1 MGSLGR
7 VEGVGYDPS
16 VSRTQ
21 TMPRSSGFEPQH
33 PQRLAALRAYA
44 ILDTPPERAFDEI
57 AEMAA
62 KACGTPMAHITFI
75 DADRQ
80 WIKAA
85 VGHAPQAM
93 PLDSGFCTEALRADG
108 LLILP
113 DVAAEPDRAGND
125 LVTGEPHLRFYAG
138 VALVTPDG
146 WAIGT
151 LCVLDREPRTL
162 TDQQVFMLSALARA
176 VMAQLESRSAEA
188 ALRRNEERH
197 RSLFAFLNA
206 GFCLVEVIFAEDDR
220 AVDYR
225 FLEVNPVFEHQSGLT
240 DVVGRT
246 MRELVPGHEQHWFD
260 LYGQVVRTGEPVRFD
275 QPIAGLGRWC
285 DVHAYRVDGPMRN
298 RVAIL
303 FNDITERRR
312 SEMTLQAREA
322 ELRLVADA
330 MPVLIAFIDRNL
342 VYRFANA
349 AYETWTGQSAADV
362 VGRTVTDLLGPE
374 AFAARRSAIE
384 RALAGHEIRHEW
396 AWTFPDGGRRTA
408 DTRYLPRRGPD
419 GQVDGFYVFA
429 HDVSERKQ
437 VEDLLQSRAE
447 RLEAQVAAQTRDRD
461 RVWTLSPVLKLV
473 SDRDGRVQAVN
484 PSWSRSLGWSEGET
498 LARSA
503 LDFVAEPEREAARA
517 ALRPLCEDRRVE
529 DVELAC
535 LTQSGDRRRV
545 LWTVVPEDGLFYGFG
560 RDITE
565 QREAEEALRQ
575 SQKLEAIGQLTGGV
589 AHDFNNLLTIIRS
602 SMEFLRRPDLAEER
616 RRRYLDAVS
625 DTVDRAAKLTGQLL
639 AFARRQALTP
649 QVFDICARLRS
660 IADMLDS
667 VTGARIRVTIDLPE
681 TPRYVRADESQ
692 FETALINMAVNARDA
707 MDGEGGLTLRLDGD
721 CPMPPIRGHAGARGP
736 FVAVRVTDTGTGIP
750 APDLGRIFEP
760 FFTTKEVGKGT
771 GLGLSQVIGFAK
783 QSGGDI
789 DVASALGGGTTFT
802 LYLPQ
807 IAAPAAAAEIGRDA
821 QPETETVP
829 QRGLC
834 ILVVEDNL
842 GVGRFCTQI
851 LEDLGHAPVWTKS
864 AEEALAELDSTPDRF
879 DVVFSD
885 VVMPGMGGFALAR
898 QLQTTRPDLP
908 VVLTSG
914 YSHILATD
922 DAHGFPLVRKPYA
935 AEQLAQVLYQAAKRR
950 GPPKALAARHLPA
963 EGAAQE

>member
-1 MGSLGR
+1 MS
-7 VEGVGYDPS
+7 YDAP
-16 VSRTQ
+16 VSQ
-21 TMPRSSGFEPQH
+21 NKPMPRSSGFEPQH

-62 KACGTPMAHITFI
+62 QACGTPMAHINFI

-85 VGHAPQAM
+85 FGHAARSM
-93 PLDSGFCTEALRADG
+93 PLDFGFCTEAMREDG
-108 LLILP
+108 ILVLP
-113 DVAAEPDRAGND
+113 DLTAEPESAANP

-138 VALVTPDG
+138 VPLVTPDG
-146 WAIGT
+146 WALGT

-162 TDQQVFMLSALARA
+162 SDQQIFILKALART
-176 VMAQLESRSAEA
+176 VMTQLETRCAEA
-188 ALRRNEERH
+188 ALRRSEERY
-197 RSLFAFLNA
+197 RSLFESIDA
-206 GFCLVEVIFAEDDR
+206 GFCLIEMKFADGDR
-220 AVDYR
+220 PVDYR
-225 FLEVNPVFEHQSGLT
+225 FLEVNPAFAQQTGLT
-240 DVVGRT
+240 DVVGRW
-246 MRELVPGHEQHWFD
+246 MRDLAPDHEQHWFD
-260 LYGQVVRTGEPVRFD
+260 LYGRVARTGEPVRFE
-275 QPIAGLGRWC
+275 QAAAALGRWY
-285 DVHAYRVDGPMRN
+285 DVHAYRVDGPVRN
-298 RVAIL
+298 HVAVL

-312 SEMTLQAREA
+312 SELALQAREA

-342 VYRFANA
+342 VYQFANA
-349 AYETWTGQSAADV
+349 AYETWTGHAALAV
-362 VGRTVTDLLGPE
+362 VGKTVRGLLGAE
-374 AFAARRSAIE
+374 AFEARRPAIE
-384 RALAGHEIRHEW
+384 QVLAGREIRHEW
-396 AWTFPDGGRRTA
+396 AWTFPNGEARIA

-419 GQVDGFYVFA
+419 GAVDGFYVFA
-429 HDVSERKQ
+429 HDVSERKRS
-437 VEDLLQSRAE
+437 EILLQSRAE

-473 SDRDGRVQAVN
+473 SDRAGQVQSVN
-484 PSWSRSLGWSEGET
+484 PSWSRALGWSEEET
-498 LARSA
+498 LGRTA
-503 LDFVAEPEREAARA
+503 LDFIAPPEREAAQA

-535 LTQSGDRRRV
+535 LTRAGEPRRV

-565 QREAEEALRQ
+565 QRQAEEALRQ

-602 SMEFLRRPDLAEER
+602 SVEFLRRPDLAEER

-639 AFARRQALTP
+639 AFARRQALKP
-649 QVFDICARLRS
+649 QVFDICTRLRS

-667 VTGARIRVTIDLPE
+667 VTGARIRVAIDLPE
-681 TPRYVRADESQ
+681 APRFVRADESQ

-707 MDGEGGLTLRLDGD
+707 MDGEGILTLHLDGD
-721 CPMPPIRGHAGARGP
+721 HPMPPIRGHAGAPGP
-736 FVAVRVTDTGTGIP
+736 FVAVRVTDTGAGIP

-760 FFTTKEVGKGT
+760 FFTTKEIGKGT

-789 DVASALGGGTTFT
+789 DVESAVGRGTTFS

-807 IAAPAAAAEIGRDA
+807 VEAPSGAAEAGGDDRREA
-821 QPETETVP
+821 EP

-851 LEDLGHAPVWTKS
+851 LEDLGHAPIWAKS
-864 AEEALAELDSTPDRF
+864 AEEALTELDRTPDRF

-898 QLQTTRPDLP
+898 QLQASRPDLP

-914 YSHILATD
+914 YSHVLAKD
-922 DAHGFPLVRKPYA
+922 DAHGFALVRKPYS
-935 AEQLAQVLYQAAKRR
+935 AEQLAQVLYESAKRR
-950 GPPKALAARHLPA
+950 GRPSAVARYA
-963 EGAAQE
+963 EAEDITQD

>member
-1 MGSLGR
+1 
-7 VEGVGYDPS
+7 VGYDDP
-16 VSRTQ
+16 VSRNE
-21 TMPRSSGFEPQH
+21 TMSTLSGFEPQH

-44 ILDTPPERAFDEI
+44 ILDTPPEPEFDEI

-62 KACGTPMAHITFI
+62 KACGMPMAHINFV

-85 VGHAPQAM
+85 YGHPARTM
-93 PLDSGFCTEALRADG
+93 PLDFGFCTETMRADG
-108 LLILP
+108 VLVLP
-113 DVAAEPDRAGND
+113 DLAAEPETAGNP

-138 VALVTPDG
+138 VPLVTPDG

-162 TDQQVFMLSALARA
+162 TDQQVFILKALART
-176 VMAQLESRSAEA
+176 VMTQLESRIAEA
-188 ALRRNEERH
+188 ALRRSQERY
-197 RSLFAFLNA
+197 RSLFAFIDA
-206 GFCLVEVIFAEDDR
+206 GFCLIEMKFAKGDR

-225 FLEVNPVFEHQSGLT
+225 FLEVNPAFERQTGLK
-240 DVVGRT
+240 DAVGRW
-246 MRELVPGHEQHWFD
+246 MRDLAPDHEQHWFD
-260 LYGQVVRTGEPVRFD
+260 LYGRVALTGEPARFE
-275 QPIAGLGRWC
+275 QVAAALGRWY
-285 DVHAYRVDGPMRN
+285 DVHAYRVDGPGRN
-298 RVAIL
+298 TVAVL
-303 FNDITERRR
+303 FNDITARRQGELALR
-312 SEMTLQAREA
+312 AREA

-330 MPVLIAFIDRNL
+330 MPVLIAFIDRDL

-349 AYETWTGQSAADV
+349 AYEAWTGLPASAV
-362 VGRTVTDLLGPE
+362 VGRTVADLLGSE
-374 AFAARRSAIE
+374 AFEARRPAIE
-384 RALAGHEIRHEW
+384 RALAGHETRHEW
-396 AWTFPDGGRRTA
+396 VWTFPDREIRTA
-408 DTRYLPRRGPD
+408 DTRYLPRRDAEGR
-419 GQVDGFYVFA
+419 VDGFYVFA
-429 HDVSERKQ
+429 HDVSERKRI
-437 VEDLLQSRAE
+437 EALLQTRAE

-473 SDRDGRVQAVN
+473 ADRDGQVQSVN
-484 PSWSRSLGWSEGET
+484 PSWSRALGWSEAET
-498 LARSA
+498 LGRAA
-503 LDFVAEPEREAARA
+503 LDFVAQPEREAAQA
-517 ALRPLCEDRRVE
+517 ALRPLCRDERVE
-529 DVELAC
+529 DVELSC
-535 LTQSGDRRRV
+535 LTRAGEPRRV

-565 QREAEEALRQ
+565 QRHAEEALRQ

-602 SMEFLRRPDLAEER
+602 SVEFLRRPDLAEER

-639 AFARRQALTP
+639 AFARRQALKP
-649 QVFDICARLRS
+649 QVFDICTRLRS
-660 IADMLDS
+660 IGDMLDS
-667 VTGARIRVTIDLPE
+667 VTGARIRVTIELPD

-707 MDGEGGLTLRLDGD
+707 MDGEGGLTLRLEGD
-721 CPMPPIRGHAGARGP
+721 RPMPPIRGHAGARGP
-736 FVAVRVTDTGTGIP
+736 FVAVRVTDTGAGIP
-750 APDLGRIFEP
+750 PADLGRIFEP

-789 DVASALGGGTTFT
+789 DVASTLGGGTTFT

-807 IAAPAAAAEIGRDA
+807 VAASAANVEAGRDDRRDA
-821 QPETETVP
+821 EP

-834 ILVVEDNL
+834 ILVVEDNV

-851 LEDLGHAPVWTKS
+851 LEDLGHAPVWTQS
-864 AEEALAELDSTPDRF
+864 AEAALAELDRTPDRF

-898 QLQTTRPDLP
+898 QLQASRPDLP

-914 YSHILATD
+914 YSHVLAKD
-922 DAHGFPLVRKPYA
+922 DAHGFALVRKPYSA
-935 AEQLAQVLYQAAKRR
+935 QQLAQVLYESTKRR
-950 GPPKALAARHLPA
+950 QPGAGPRRAA
-963 EGAAQE
+963 EESVQT

>member
-1 MGSLGR
+1 M
-7 VEGVGYDPS
+7 
-16 VSRTQ
+16 SRNETI
-21 TMPRSSGFEPQH
+21 PRLSGFEPQH

-44 ILDTPPERAFDEI
+44 ILDTPPEREFDEI

-62 KACGTPMAHITFI
+62 QACGTPMAHINFV

-85 VGHAPQAM
+85 FGHAARTM
-93 PLDSGFCTEALRADG
+93 PLDFGFCTEAMREDG
-108 LLILP
+108 VLVLP
-113 DVAAEPDRAGND
+113 DLTAEPESAANP
-125 LVTGEPHLRFYAG
+125 LVTGAPHLRFYAG
-138 VALVTPDG
+138 MPLVTPDG

-151 LCVLDREPRTL
+151 LCVLDRVPRTL
-162 TDQQVFMLSALARA
+162 TEQQLFILKALART
-176 VMAQLESRSAEA
+176 VMTQLETRNAEA
-188 ALRRNEERH
+188 ALRRNEERY
-197 RSLFAFLNA
+197 RSLFTFIDS
-206 GFCLVEVIFAEDDR
+206 GFCLVELRFAEDGR

-225 FLEVNPVFEHQSGLT
+225 FLEANPAFERQTGLT
-240 DVVGRT
+240 DVVGRW
-246 MRELVPGHEQHWFD
+246 MRDLVPDHEQHWFD
-260 LYGQVVRTGEPVRFD
+260 LCGRVALTGEPVRVE
-275 QPIAGLGRWC
+275 QAAEALGRWY
-285 DVHAYRVDGPMRN
+285 DVHAYRVDGPGRN

-303 FNDITERRR
+303 FNDITEHRR
-312 SEMTLQAREA
+312 SAIALQAREA

-330 MPVLIAFIDRNL
+330 MPVLIAFIGRDL
-342 VYRFANA
+342 TYHFANA
-349 AYETWTGQSAADV
+349 AYETWTGQGSDAV
-362 VGRTVTDLLGPE
+362 VGRTVRDLLGPGPFE
-374 AFAARRSAIE
+374 ARRSGIE
-384 RALAGHEIRHEW
+384 RALAGQEVREEW
-396 AWTFPDGGRRTA
+396 AWTFPNGEARIA

-419 GQVDGFYVFA
+419 GRVDGFYVFA
-429 HDVSERKQ
+429 HDVSDRKRIE
-437 VEDLLQSRAE
+437 VLLKSRAE
-447 RLEAQVAAQTRDRD
+447 RLEAQVAAQSRDRD

-473 SDRDGRVQAVN
+473 ADRDGQVQSVN
-484 PSWSRSLGWSEGET
+484 PSWSRALGWSEAET
-498 LARSA
+498 LGRAA
-503 LDFVAEPEREAARA
+503 LDFVAAPERAAAQA
-517 ALRPLCEDRRVE
+517 ALRPLCDGQRVE

-535 LTQSGDRRRV
+535 LTHAGDRRRV

-565 QREAEEALRQ
+565 QRQAEEALRQ

-602 SMEFLRRPDLAEER
+602 SVEFLRRPELAEER

-639 AFARRQALTP
+639 AFARRQALKP
-649 QVFDICARLRS
+649 QVFDIGARLRS

-667 VTGARIRVTIDLPE
+667 VTGARIRVVIDLPE

-707 MDGEGGLTLRLDGD
+707 MDGEGSLTLRLEGD
-721 CPMPPIRGHAGARGP
+721 SPMPPIRGHAGARGP
-736 FVAVRVTDTGTGIP
+736 FVAVRVSDTGAGIP
-750 APDLGRIFEP
+750 DADLGRIFEP

-789 DVASALGGGTTFT
+789 DVASTLGHGTTFS

-807 IAAPAAAAEIGRDA
+807 VEAPVAASEADRDPRRAAEPR
-821 QPETETVP
+821 
-829 QRGLC
+829 RGLC

-851 LEDLGHAPVWTKS
+851 LEDLGHAPVWAKS
-864 AEEALAELDSTPDRF
+864 AEEALAELDRAPDRF

-898 QLQTTRPDLP
+898 QLRSNRPDLP

-914 YSHILATD
+914 YSHVLAKD
-922 DAHGFPLVRKPYA
+922 DAHGFALVRKPYS
-935 AEQLAQVLYQAAKRR
+935 AEQLAQVLYETAQRGGRPAA
-950 GPPKALAARHLPA
+950 PA
-963 EGAAQE
+963 PRPGTA

>member
-1 MGSLGR
+1 
-7 VEGVGYDPS
+7 
-16 VSRTQ
+16 
-21 TMPRSSGFEPQH
+21 MPRSSGFEPQH

-57 AEMAA
+57 VEMAA

-85 VGHAPQAM
+85 VGHAPRAM
-93 PLDSGFCTEALRADG
+93 PLDSGFCTEALREDG
-108 LLILP
+108 ILMLP
-113 DVAAEPDRAGND
+113 DLAAEPYRAGNA

-151 LCVLDREPRTL
+151 LCVLDQEPRTL
-162 TDQQVFMLSALARA
+162 TDQQVFILSALARA

-206 GFCLVEVIFAEDDR
+206 GFCLVEMIFAEDNR

-225 FLEVNPVFEHQSGLT
+225 FLEVNPAFEHQAGLT

-260 LYGQVVRTGEPVRFD
+260 LYGQVVRTGEPVRFE
-275 QPIAGLGRWC
+275 QPIAGLGRWY
-285 DVHAYRVDGPMRN
+285 DVHAYRIDGPMRN

-349 AYETWTGQSAADV
+349 AYETWTGLSAAHV
-362 VGRTVTDLLGPE
+362 VGRTVIDLLGPE

-396 AWTFPDGGRRTA
+396 VWTFPDGGRRTA

-484 PSWSRSLGWSEGET
+484 PSWTRALGWSEAET
-498 LARSA
+498 LGRSA
-503 LDFVAEPEREAARA
+503 LDFVAEPEREGARI
-517 ALRPLCEDRRVE
+517 ALRPLCKDRRAE

-535 LTQSGDRRRV
+535 VTHSGDRRRV

-667 VTGARIRVTIDLPE
+667 VTGARISVTIDLPE

-807 IAAPAAAAEIGRDA
+807 IAAPAAVTEAGGDA
-821 QPETETVP
+821 QPERETGP

-898 QLQTTRPDLP
+898 HLQTTRPDLP

-935 AEQLAQVLYQAAKRR
+935 AEQLAQVLYEAAKRR
-950 GPPKALAARHLPA
+950 SPLKALKALAARRIA
-963 EGAAQE
+963 EEGVARD

>member
-1 MGSLGR
+1 
-7 VEGVGYDPS
+7 VGYDAP
-16 VSRTQ
+16 VSRNR
-21 TMPRSSGFEPQH
+21 TMPRPSGFEPQH

-44 ILDTPPERAFDEI
+44 ILDTPPEREFDEI

-62 KACGTPMAHITFI
+62 QACGTPMAHINFV

-85 VGHAPQAM
+85 FGHAVRAM
-93 PLDSGFCTEALRADG
+93 PLDFGFCTEAMRQEGALV
-108 LLILP
+108 LP
-113 DVAAEPDRAGND
+113 DLAAMPDSAANP

-138 VALVTPDG
+138 VPLVTPEG

-151 LCVLDREPRTL
+151 LCVLDRAPRTL
-162 TDQQVFMLSALARA
+162 TDQQLFILKALART
-176 VMAQLESRSAEA
+176 VMTQLDSRCAEA
-188 ALRRNEERH
+188 ALRRNEERY
-197 RSLFAFLNA
+197 RSLFAFIEA
-206 GFCLVEVIFAEDDR
+206 GFCLVEVKFADGDR

-225 FLEVNPVFEHQSGLT
+225 FLEVNPAFERQTGLT
-240 DVVGRT
+240 DAVGRW
-246 MRELVPGHEQHWFD
+246 MRDLAPDHEQHWFD
-260 LYGQVVRTGEPVRFD
+260 LYGRVALTGEPVRFE
-275 QPIAGLGRWC
+275 QEARALGRWY
-285 DVHAYRVDGPMRN
+285 DVHAYRVDGPGRN

-312 SEMTLQAREA
+312 SELALQAREA

-349 AYETWTGQSAADV
+349 AYETWTGRSASAV
-362 VGRTVTDLLGPE
+362 VGQTVQDLLGAE
-374 AFAARRSAIE
+374 GFEARRAAIAQ
-384 RALAGHEIRHEW
+384 ALAGHEVRQEW
-396 AWTFPDGGRRTA
+396 AWTFPDGEARTA
-408 DTRYLPRRGPD
+408 DTRYLPRRDAEGR
-419 GQVDGFYVFA
+419 VDGFYVFA
-429 HDVSERKQ
+429 HDVSDRTRIEA
-437 VEDLLQSRAE
+437 LLQSRAE

-473 SDRDGRVQAVN
+473 ADRDGRAHAVN
-484 PSWSRSLGWSEGET
+484 PSWSRALGWSEAET
-498 LARSA
+498 LGRPA
-503 LDFVAEPEREAARA
+503 LDFVAPPERAAAQA
-517 ALRPLCEDRRVE
+517 ALEPLCADRRVE
-529 DVELAC
+529 DVELSC
-535 LTQSGDRRRV
+535 LTRAGDRRRV
-545 LWTVVPEDGLFYGFG
+545 LWTVVPEDGLYYGFG

-565 QREAEEALRQ
+565 QRQAEEALRQ

-602 SMEFLRRPDLAEER
+602 SVEFLRRPELAEER

-639 AFARRQALTP
+639 AFARRQALKP
-649 QVFDICARLRS
+649 QVFDIGARLRS

-667 VTGARIRVTIDLPE
+667 VTGARIRVAIELPDA
-681 TPRYVRADESQ
+681 PRFVRADESQ

-707 MDGEGGLTLRLDGD
+707 MDGEGGLTLRLESDR
-721 CPMPPIRGHAGARGP
+721 PMPPIRGHAGARGP
-736 FVAVRVTDTGTGIP
+736 FVAVRVTDTGAGIP
-750 APDLGRIFEP
+750 ASDLGRIFEP
-760 FFTTKEVGKGT
+760 FFTTKEIGKGT

-789 DVASALGGGTTFT
+789 DVDSAVGRGTTFT

-807 IAAPAAAAEIGRDA
+807 VEASAASAEAGPDDR
-821 QPETETVP
+821 PEAEP

-864 AEEALAELDSTPDRF
+864 AEEALAELDRTPDRF

-898 QLQTTRPDLP
+898 HLQASRPDLP

-914 YSHILATD
+914 YSHVLAKD
-922 DAHGFPLVRKPYA
+922 DTHGFALVRKPYSA
-935 AEQLAQVLYQAAKRR
+935 QQLAQVLYGAAKRR
-950 GPPKALAARHLPA
+950 TRPAAPRHAADELAHD
-963 EGAAQE
+963 

>member
-1 MGSLGR
+1 MAPLGR
-7 VEGVGYDPS
+7 VEGVGYDAP

-21 TMPRSSGFEPQH
+21 TMPCPSGFEPRN
-33 PQRLAALRAYA
+33 PQRLAALQAYA

-62 KACGTPMAHITFI
+62 QACGTPMAHITFV

-85 VGHAPQAM
+85 VGHARQAM
-93 PLDSGFCTEALRADG
+93 PLEHGFCTEAMRTDG
-108 LLILP
+108 ILLLP
-113 DVAAEPDRAGND
+113 DLTAEPDRAANA

-162 TDQQVFMLSALARA
+162 TDQQVFVLKALARA
-176 VMAQLESRSAEA
+176 VMTQLESRCAEA
-188 ALRRNEERH
+188 TLRRTEERH

-206 GFCLVEVIFAEDDR
+206 GFCIVEMIFSAEDR

-225 FLEVNPVFEHQSGLT
+225 FLEVNAAFERQTGLA

-246 MRELVPGHEQHWFD
+246 MRDFVPGHEQHWFD
-260 LYGQVVRTGEPVRFD
+260 LYGQVARTGQSVRFE
-275 QPIAGLGRWC
+275 QQAGSLGRWY

-312 SEMTLQAREA
+312 SEMVLQAREA

-342 VYRFANA
+342 VYQFANA
-349 AYETWTGQSAADV
+349 AYETWTGQSAAQV
-362 VGRTVTDLLGPE
+362 VGRTVTDLLGAE
-374 AFAARRSAIE
+374 AFEVRRPAIA
-384 RALAGHEIRHEW
+384 RALAGEEIRHEW
-396 AWTFPDGGRRTA
+396 AWTFPDGESRTA

-429 HDVSERKQ
+429 HDISERKR
-437 VEDLLQSRAE
+437 VEDLLQSRTE
-447 RLEAQVAAQTRDRD
+447 RLEAQVAAQSRDRD

-484 PSWSRSLGWSEGET
+484 PSWSRALGWSEGET
-498 LARSA
+498 LGRAA
-503 LDFVAEPEREAARA
+503 LDFVADPEREAARS

-535 LTQSGDRRRV
+535 VTHSGDRRRV

-565 QREAEEALRQ
+565 QRQAEEALRQ

-602 SMEFLRRPDLAEER
+602 SVEFLRRPDLAEER

-639 AFARRQALTP
+639 AFARRQALKP
-649 QVFDICARLRS
+649 QVFDICTRLRS

-707 MDGEGGLTLRLDGD
+707 MDGEGGLTLHLDAD

-736 FVAVRVTDTGTGIP
+736 FVAVRVSDTGAGIP

-807 IAAPAAAAEIGRDA
+807 VAAPATAEAARDA
-821 QPETETVP
+821 QPEAEP

-864 AEEALAELDSTPDRF
+864 AEEALAELDTTPDRF

-914 YSHILATD
+914 YSHVLAKD
-922 DAHGFPLVRKPYA
+922 DAHGFALVRKPYSA
-935 AEQLAQVLYQAAKRR
+935 AQLAQVLYEAAKRR
-950 GPPKALAARHLPA
+950 GPPKPLPIAA
-963 EGAAQE
+963 EGAAQA